1 MASPASTTNPASLAG
16 SADRSILEPL
26 SHLLGKPWEE
36 SYEEHLIDRD
46 GRLGRRASVLLFTP
60 AVAMDDH
67 TVLKPNDVKWGPGP
81 ASIPKGAQ
89 AAAIYG
95 DASKEGLFALR
106 LKLPKGY
113 HIPPHTHP
121 KPEVVTILSGTLRL
135 GEGASADQSKA
146 NPLPAGSFFVMSPGM
161 QHYVYADE
169 ETVLQLNSNG
179 PWGLTYVNEKD
190 DPRKTQ

>member
-1 MASPASTTNPASLAG
+1 MIPLLVLIVTFAVLRLAG
-16 SADRSILEPL
+16 ALGWEPFDSWHAAL
-26 SHLLGKPWEE
+26 RGALAAMFCL
-36 SYEEHLIDRD
+36 
-46 GRLGRRASVLLFTP
+46 TP
-60 AVAMDDH
+60 TLAMDEH
-67 TVLKPNDVKWGPGP
+67 KVLTPNDVTWGPAP

-95 DASKEGLFALR
+95 DASKDGMFALR
-106 LKLPKGY
+106 LRLPQGY

-121 KPEVVTILSGTLRL
+121 KPEVVTVLSGTLRL
-135 GEGASADQSKA
+135 GEGGAADKA
-146 NPLPAGSFFVMSPGM
+146 NTKPLPAGSFFVMTPGM

-179 PWGLTYVNEKD
+179 PWGLTYVNDKD

>member
-1 MASPASTTNPASLAG
+1 MLPGQEHAN
-16 SADRSILEPL
+16 ADRVADHALPAFSKPFGRADPVLQCKQSSDARRSEFAVDAGCAMLNGTCIGRIADED
-26 SHLLGKPWEE
+26 HL
-36 SYEEHLIDRD
+36 
-46 GRLGRRASVLLFTP
+46 
-60 AVAMDDH
+60 
-67 TVLKPNDVKWGPGP
+67 VKWGPAP
-81 ASIPKGAQ
+81 ASVPKGAQ
-89 AAAIYG
+89 AAGIYG

-121 KPEVVTILSGTLRL
+121 KPELVTVLSGTLRL
-135 GEGASADQSKA
+135 GEGATADQAKTK
-146 NPLPAGSFFVMSPGM
+146 PLPAGSFFAMSPGM

-169 ETVLQLNSNG
+169 ETVLQLNSTG

>member
-1 MASPASTTNPASLAG
+1 MSRMSSGLVSVAFFATLSLSPAM
-16 SADRSILEPL
+16 
-26 SHLLGKPWEE
+26 
-36 SYEEHLIDRD
+36 
-46 GRLGRRASVLLFTP
+46 
-60 AVAMDDH
+60 AMDDH
-67 TVLKPNDVKWGPGP
+67 KVLTPNDVKWGPAP

-95 DASKEGLFALR
+95 DPAKEGMFALR
-106 LKLPKGY
+106 LRMPKGY

-121 KPEVVTILSGTLRL
+121 KPEVVTILSGTLRF
-135 GEGASADQSKA
+135 GEGGTADQSKTKV
-146 NPLPAGSFFVMSPGM
+146 LPAGSFFAMPPNM